1 MEAYAAALTANVV
14 TEDEVRAQLDG
25 HPVFGALPEME
36 LPIDEPEPEP
46 VPFPPG
52 PPEPAPE

>member
-1 MEAYAAALTANVV
+1 MEAYTAALAANVV

-46 VPFPPG
+46 AGAVPARPTG
-52 PPEPAPE
+52 A